1 MRDANADADAAPQPD
16 PPGEAAPAPAGPTRA
31 QRLVRLLVV
40 GVVVAGLAV
49 LAARKID
56 GAQFLSALRT
66 ARPLPLVLAAV
77 LALAGCILP
86 SALRAWLLTEPL
98 PRGAN
103 GPGVNAGAFL
113 SLYLASCA
121 AHNLLPAPAGEV
133 FRVVR
138 LRRLGGYLTGGL
150 VASQLVE
157 KVLEALSLG
166 LVSLGAALLGPLP
179 GILRV
184 PVLVFA
190 IGGSGG
196 AAVLLGVG
204 WRASRR
210 ARRAVGTG
218 AGALEAERADA
229 PGGLRGFV
237 VRLGEGLRLL
247 RSPGRSGRALLC
259 SLISDLCNVGTVALC
274 LYAVGV
280 TLPLHGFFLAMLAAR
295 LANLLPTTPSHFGV
309 QEASVVAAL
318 SALGVPASLSL
329 AAALLHHIAHFAP
342 VTLWGA
348 VELRRHV

>member
-1 MRDANADADAAPQPD
+1 MIAAAPQTD
-16 PPGEAAPAPAGPTRA
+16 PPEEAAPAGPTRA
-31 QRLVRLLVV
+31 RRLVRLLVV
-40 GVVVAGLAV
+40 GVIVAGLAV
-49 LAARKID
+49 LAARKVD

-66 ARPLPLVLAAV
+66 ARPLPLALAAV
-77 LALAGCILP
+77 LALVGCVLP

-98 PRGAN
+98 PRRAD
-103 GPGVNAGAFL
+103 GPGVTAGSFL

-196 AAVLLGVG
+196 AAVLLVVG
-204 WRASRR
+204 WRAGRR
-210 ARRAVGTG
+210 ARQEE
-218 AGALEAERADA
+218 EAAARVTESAAA

-237 VRLGEGLRLL
+237 GRLGEGLRLL

-259 SLISDLCNVGTVALC
+259 SLVSDLCNVGTVALC